1 MRLFPDAMSGSA
13 YDIDYGYLYDR
24 GYRGIIFDIDNTL
37 VEHNEPATERAVR
50 LVDSLHDMGYRVC
63 VVSNNREP
71 RVKSFADAAGC
82 GYVFK
87 AGKPGAGGYRKAMD
101 LMGCGREDT
110 LAVGDQLFTDIW
122 GANNAGIRSVMVRRI
137 ASHEEIQIHLK
148 RIPEALITGIYI
160 LIYGRRGE
168 KELL

>member
-37 VEHNEPATERAVR
+37 VEHNEPATDRAVR

-87 AGKPGAGGYRKAMD
+87 AGKPGSGSHYRRCSF
-101 LMGCGREDT
+101 LR
-110 LAVGDQLFTDIW
+110 
-122 GANNAGIRSVMVRRI
+122 
-137 ASHEEIQIHLK
+137 H
-148 RIPEALITGIYI
+148 P
-160 LIYGRRGE
+160 GRRQGRHPD
-168 KELL
+168 LLV